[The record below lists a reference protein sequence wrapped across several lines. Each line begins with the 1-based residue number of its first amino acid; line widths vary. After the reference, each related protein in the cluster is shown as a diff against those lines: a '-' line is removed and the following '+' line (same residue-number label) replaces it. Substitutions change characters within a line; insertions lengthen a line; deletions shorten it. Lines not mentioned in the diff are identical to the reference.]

1 MSKSDFGEPFQ
12 TILRAS
18 LTQRVRDGKW
28 LGRVRWWSEKVSW
41 GFVFS
46 VSHCQ
51 HFFALGKTE
60 GPDSVEIASRSRVG
74 DLVYFELETD
84 EGGLPF
90 AKILRLA
97 SRGKVER
104 YFVGPHVAYQVISE
118 HTLNRPRRRKRRL
131 PSSLLSA
138 TDVAFD
144 L

>member
-90 AKILRLA
+90 AKILRLVGLSVAVTPRLLA
-97 SRGKVER
+97 SCAREACQIVSG
-104 YFVGPHVAYQVISE
+104 GNA
-118 HTLNRPRRRKRRL
+118 
-131 PSSLLSA
+131 A
-138 TDVAFD
+138 DVWLFASW
-144 L
+144 